1 MQTVMSSTLA
11 FFRYLL
17 LTFASSSDLGE
28 VAIPSQSFVL
38 AAKEKR
44 ERLRT
49 SGPASPHTEDYISLS
64 LTKRDDEYL
73 GPHPES
79 RLMREDDDLGEGDD
93 GVIDKINF
101 LSPDLTLALDFA
113 EYTSAKMRIALGKKA
128 KKAEADKVREE
139 MQDLIAD
146 ALVYIVPHPNSLLTY
161 FH

>member
-1 MQTVMSSTLA
+1 MESLADGNVLYSGLLQISSIDVRSL
-11 FFRYLL
+11 FR
-17 LTFASSSDLGE
+17 TWRSS
-28 VAIPSQSFVL
+28 
-38 AAKEKR
+38 
-44 ERLRT
+44 

-93 GVIDKINF
+93 
-101 LSPDLTLALDFA
+101 DFA
-113 EYTSAKMRIALGKKA
+113 EYTSAKTRIALGKRA

-146 ALVYIVPHPNSLLTY
+146 AEDVDEETQEWEQAQFRRSGLWPDDTLSTPAAALVRSKFLLQPKY
-161 FH
+161 PV